1 MKLIKSLLIATF
13 ALTTVNAF
21 AAPSDE
27 ATQPPADAV
36 VVTTQEAAADATAST
51 EAATEAAD
59 DATAAAADATA
70 AAEEAVDSA
79 RVK

>member
-13 ALTTVNAF
+13 ALTSVNAF

-36 VVTTQEAAADATAST
+36 VVTTQEAADATASA